1 MPNTHKLILITIISA
16 LAGVTAGGFSV
27 LQISKNLR
35 SSSITDQ
42 KQISNQPKAVVENAS
57 TNEWEELIKHNCEL
71 SGGSFAN
78 GKCTCDVEE
87 NLGQTQ
93 EMMYDKNTGYCQSTH
108 GGPAGDAFNASIGL
122 PYGEYSY
129 WLQVVMNACTDS
141 GGDATIAARCI
152 CPEDKTYSKINGKCE

>member
-1 MPNTHKLILITIISA
+1 MSNTNKLIIVAIVSA
-16 LAGVTAGGFSV
+16 LVGATAGGFSV
-27 LQISKNLR
+27 LQITKNP
-35 SSSITDQ
+35 DQ
-42 KQISNQPKAVVENAS
+42 KQISNQPKAVVENTS
-57 TNEWEELIKHNCEL
+57 VNEWEELIKHNCEL

-129 WLQVVMNACTDS
+129 WPQVVMNA
-141 GGDATIAARCI
+141 
-152 CPEDKTYSKINGKCE
+152 